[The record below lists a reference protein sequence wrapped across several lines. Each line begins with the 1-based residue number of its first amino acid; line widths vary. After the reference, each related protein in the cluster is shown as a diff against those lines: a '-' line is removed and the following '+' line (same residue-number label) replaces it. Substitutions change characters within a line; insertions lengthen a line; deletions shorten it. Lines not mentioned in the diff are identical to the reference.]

1 MILGAPSL
9 SVDPYEVTITAYTYP
24 GEDHQESSNLTF
36 RIDIVEPA
44 PDIRVILQDH
54 ALMRGRIASPIDVL
68 NSGGLDAVWTVN
80 PPLPDGLTLVRE
92 GGGRRIVG
100 SPTVNSTTVTYS
112 ITAQNA
118 NGIDFVSLTI
128 RIDEPP
134 AEIEVNRTEAV
145 LVRGRPSPRSS
156 STTPEGPWARGRWL
170 RRSPWGWPSIP

>member
-1 MILGAPSL
+1 
-9 SVDPYEVTITAYTYP
+9 
-24 GEDHQESSNLTF
+24 
-36 RIDIVEPA
+36 
-44 PDIRVILQDH
+44 
-54 ALMRGRIASPIDVL
+54 MRGRIASPIDVL

-145 LVRGRPSPRSS
+145 LVRGEAITEILIDNTGGAVGSWQVAPPLPLGLAIDPLTSRI
-156 STTPEGPWARGRWL
+156 TGTPALQSDEDRVHRL
-170 RRSPWGWPSIP
+170 R